1 MLKDKVIEFIRTKDF
16 RFIQELGN
24 GAFGKTVLLIDEE
37 INHQFVCKKYMPLK
51 YIDKKEFYK
60 NFINEIKLLHLLYH
74 KNIVRIFNYYLYS
87 DYFTGYILMEYI
99 DGNDIFT
106 YLRNHPENLNNIFEQ
121 TINGFVYL
129 ENNNILHRDI
139 RPTNI
144 MVDKLNNVKIID
156 FGFGKEINF
165 EEDNKKSI
173 TINWWGSVLPDDF
186 KEKTYNHKTEI
197 FFIGKLFEDI
207 INEIDVSFKYKHIL
221 KKMIEKDYNNRI
233 DSFIDIQRE
242 ILENNK
248 VYNLFTEDEKII
260 YQDFAD
266 IFSETISERENN
278 AVIKMNAEEII
289 KDLKNLNQKTMLED
303 YVSSNH
309 ILQIFIRGNFSFYKK
324 SYSTDRIRNFS
335 HFFERL
341 SKDKQNIVLFNLE
354 TRFLDT
360 KSYHDTNEDEIPF

>member
-1 MLKDKVIEFIRTKDF
+1 MTKDKVIEFIRSKDF
-16 RFIQELGN
+16 KFIQELGS
-24 GAFGKTVLLIDEE
+24 GAFGKTILLTDEE
-37 INHQFVCKKYMPLK
+37 INHQFVCKKYMPLDF
-51 YIDKKEFYK
+51 IDKKEFYK

-74 KNIVRIFNYYLYS
+74 KNIVRIFNYYLYP

-99 DGNDIFT
+99 NGNDIFT
-106 YLRNHPENLNNIFEQ
+106 HLKNHPENLNNVFEQ

-129 ENNNILHRDI
+129 ESNNILHRDI

-144 MVDKLNNVKIID
+144 MVDSSNNVKIID

-165 EEDNKKSI
+165 DEDNKKSI

-186 KEKTYNHKTEI
+186 EEKIYNHKTEI

-221 KKMIEKDYNNRI
+221 KKMIEKDYSNSIN
-233 DSFIDIQRE
+233 SFIEIQRE
-242 ILENNK
+242 ILENTK
-248 VYNLFTEDEKII
+248 ISNLFTNDEKIT

-278 AVIKMNAEEII
+278 AIIEMNIEEII

-309 ILQIFIRGNFSFYKK
+309 ILRIFIKGEFRFYKK
-324 SYSTDRIRNFS
+324 SYSTDRIKNFS

-341 SKDKQNIVLFNLE
+341 SKDKQNIVLYNLE

-360 KSYHDTNEDEIPF
+360 KNYYDDEEIPF